1 MHFFDWAK
9 KCQETHQ
16 HCMLDR
22 TLFLLAQKKLSKK
35 ILYHMFGLD
44 VLVLVTA
51 FGLMFKVILLEVR
64 DRCVYRN
71 VKLSSDELDIGLYGN

>member
-35 ILYHMFGLD
+35 MLYHMVASRSGASL
-44 VLVLVTA
+44 LR
-51 FGLMFKVILLEVR
+51 VIRRYEL
-64 DRCVYRN
+64 
-71 VKLSSDELDIGLYGN
+71 KLSN

>member
-35 ILYHMFGLD
+35 MLYHMVASRCGIYFIVLD
-44 VLVLVTA
+44 
-51 FGLMFKVILLEVR
+51 K
-64 DRCVYRN
+64 
-71 VKLSSDELDIGLYGN
+71 SSKEIEQLANQQANIATFSE